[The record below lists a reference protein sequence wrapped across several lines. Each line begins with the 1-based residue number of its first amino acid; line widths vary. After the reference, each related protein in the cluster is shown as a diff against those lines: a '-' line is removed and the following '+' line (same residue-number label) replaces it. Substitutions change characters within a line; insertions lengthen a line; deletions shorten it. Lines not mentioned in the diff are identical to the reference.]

1 YDPGMRGKHIC
12 TLIASLCLASAAITA
27 QAAQKQRAFTPENS
41 GFNIMPIAPAD
52 DNGALLDPTVLPN
65 NPGNAAAAQ
74 KQREFAPEN
83 SGFNIMPIAPADD
96 NGAALDPTVLPNNPG
111 NAAVVPEPATWGMLI
126 LGSGL
131 LAGVRRFR
139 RKHL

>member
-1 YDPGMRGKHIC
+1 VLKRFLHGFSDDGVHSIPREKFSPRCRIGSPGFGLTSKRPGWYDPGMRGKHIC
-12 TLIASLCLASAAITA
+12 TLIACLCLASAAITA

-52 DNGALLDPTVLPN
+52 DNGAALDPTVLPN
-65 NPGNAAAAQ
+65 NPGNAAA
-74 KQREFAPEN
+74 
-83 SGFNIMPIAPADD
+83 
-96 NGAALDPTVLPNNPG
+96 
-111 NAAVVPEPATWGMLI
+111 VPEPATWGMLI

>member
-1 YDPGMRGKHIC
+1 MRGKHIC
-12 TLIASLCLASAAITA
+12 TLIACLCLASAAITA
-27 QAAQKQRAFTPENS
+27 QAAQQQREFTPENS
-41 GFNIMPIAPAD
+41 GFNIMPIPPAD
-52 DNGALLDPTVLPN
+52 D
-65 NPGNAAAAQ
+65 
-74 KQREFAPEN
+74 
-83 SGFNIMPIAPADD
+83 S
-96 NGAALDPTVLPNNPG
+96 GAALDPTVLPNGPGNAGEKQREFTPENSRFNIMPITPGNDKGAALDPTVLPNGSG

>member
-1 YDPGMRGKHIC
+1 MRGKHIC
-12 TLIASLCLASAAITA
+12 TLIACLCLASAAITA

-52 DNGALLDPTVLPN
+52 DNGAALDPTVLPN
-65 NPGNAAAAQ
+65 NPGNAAA
-74 KQREFAPEN
+74 
-83 SGFNIMPIAPADD
+83 
-96 NGAALDPTVLPNNPG
+96 
-111 NAAVVPEPATWGMLI
+111 VPEPATWGMLI

-131 LAGVRRFR
+131 LAGIRRFR